1 MKKILS
7 IFLIL
12 ALIPI
17 GVYAAKV
24 INVTTTEVV
33 TMTVATQADGVTYCI
48 VEARILDS
56 GGNEVKRVYKAIPFD
71 DLTVPVRAGINL
83 TMRFLSKEINNE
95 YADENSETWTDQ

>member
-33 TMTVATQADGVTYCI
+33 TMTVAADGVTYCI
-48 VEARILDS
+48 AEARILDS

-95 YADENSETWTDQ
+95 YADENSETWTDK